1 MNSRQLPIP
10 KEQIGTLH
18 AMAYHALGMPKIAE
32 TAQYLKQFS
41 EEHPAYEIDDPT
53 RDGIEDG
60 YSQGGKTPGAKF
72 LQEYSRL
79 RSLMRPP
86 DAWPESVQG
95 FARVW
100 EKFKDEVHA
109 VDFTDLI
116 SVCLKE
122 QIMPKFEA
130 AIGMFDEAQDF
141 TPLELA
147 LVRLWGKDLEKL
159 ILVGD
164 GDQCQPSGTLVE
176 TTQGQALIEDL
187 DPEIHTLQTFDRPGS
202 TIIRLKRPPSAS
214 HSFEKA
220 CRIYDGILVMIAAGP
235 AKSEYTADHQ
245 CLVRW
250 TEEARTKCVVYLMKQ
265 GPRWRIGWC
274 QLFKGRGKQLG
285 FHLSVRARLENADAV
300 WILKTTSNRQD
311 ASWWESF
318 YAAHFGIPQITF
330 NPIQSSIHF
339 TKDFLDSLWAM
350 HDINSD
356 LTNRAY
362 ECLAYCN
369 KSMQYPFYKKNN
381 RNHWGG
387 KASLMLVRAINLEP
401 YIMSVPVDTGVLA
414 PTWYPIQK
422 STRHYFGEVHSLNV
436 RPHHYYI
443 ADKIITHNCIYS
455 FKGAVPRL
463 GLDPSIPIIILKQ
476 SYRVSQAVH
485 EFSEQVIN
493 LIPPEERLQRE
504 YLPTAEPGEVLE
516 LNGTYK
522 HPEAWFD
529 VVQKHLDQ
537 YQTVMILASC
547 SYMLTPIIQ
556 FLKQEAI
563 PYSNTYRRKR
573 RDWNPLI
580 HTTRQTTAA
589 TRVRDYFAGWRR
601 NPMNWTGGELG
612 RWLPLVA
619 NVLKRGGKEKLANI
633 LSDQEAPVDLIHEVL
648 PMEQMQAAGAEWILD
663 HLSAAHRPAE
673 YHVRVGLRAWEDLEI
688 EPALTIGTVHCSPSD
703 ELILTTDGWIP
714 IGKLDPS
721 FHKVAGYN
729 KKTNSLHWG
738 GDWRGKER
746 DCSNKRYNFKIS
758 KNKHVGP
765 LVVLDT
771 DISMTRVTPNHLIPT
786 RFNDDFMEK
795 YVVYLMKRANWWR
808 IGICVS
814 AHRPYRSGGVNG
826 RLATEQADFGWIL
839 GVYETRKE
847 AVIAEEIFRGKYGIT
862 GLTFQAAKARA
873 LNDDDLHHIH
883 DEINGSID
891 KRVTKLL
898 EDCHLNE
905 EWPLYSRAPLRG
917 DVIKRNMRGIFVTE
931 AANLIKLS
939 GYIDMLVPPEGF
951 VRSDPGGN
959 SKRGCWTPAF
969 MRSEVTI
976 EDYNG
981 YVFGIEVPPHHY
993 YLSGGN
999 IVHNSVKGGEAD
1011 AVILFAD
1018 LSPEAA
1024 KAVRQGE
1031 IGPTARMFF
1040 VGATRA
1046 RTSLYLGKAAN
1057 SGFALKWPG

>member
-1 MNSRQLPIP
+1 MSNETHIIGPPGCGKTTWLSRQVERAAEKYGADGVMVCSFTRAAVAELNSRQLPIP

-109 VDFTDLI
+109 IDFTDLI

-164 GDQCQPSGTLVE
+164 GDQC
-176 TTQGQALIEDL
+176 
-187 DPEIHTLQTFDRPGS
+187 
-202 TIIRLKRPPSAS
+202 
-214 HSFEKA
+214 
-220 CRIYDGILVMIAAGP
+220 
-235 AKSEYTADHQ
+235 
-245 CLVRW
+245 
-250 TEEARTKCVVYLMKQ
+250 
-265 GPRWRIGWC
+265 
-274 QLFKGRGKQLG
+274 
-285 FHLSVRARLENADAV
+285 
-300 WILKTTSNRQD
+300 
-311 ASWWESF
+311 
-318 YAAHFGIPQITF
+318 
-330 NPIQSSIHF
+330 
-339 TKDFLDSLWAM
+339 
-350 HDINSD
+350 
-356 LTNRAY
+356 
-362 ECLAYCN
+362 
-369 KSMQYPFYKKNN
+369 
-381 RNHWGG
+381 
-387 KASLMLVRAINLEP
+387 
-401 YIMSVPVDTGVLA
+401 
-414 PTWYPIQK
+414 
-422 STRHYFGEVHSLNV
+422 
-436 RPHHYYI
+436 
-443 ADKIITHNCIYS
+443 IYS
-455 FKGAVPRL
+455 FKGAVPGL
-463 GLDPSIPIIILKQ
+463 GLDSSIPIITLKQ
-476 SYRVSQAVH
+476 SYRVSQAIH

-619 NVLKRGGKEKLANI
+619 NVLKRGGKEKFASI
-633 LSDQEAPVDLIHEVL
+633 LSDQLAPAPLVHEGL
-648 PMEQMQAAGAEWILD
+648 PMEQIQEVGPEWILD

-688 EPALTIGTVHCSPSD
+688 EPALTIGTVH
-703 ELILTTDGWIP
+703 
-714 IGKLDPS
+714 
-721 FHKVAGYN
+721 
-729 KKTNSLHWG
+729 
-738 GDWRGKER
+738 
-746 DCSNKRYNFKIS
+746 
-758 KNKHVGP
+758 
-765 LVVLDT
+765 
-771 DISMTRVTPNHLIPT
+771 
-786 RFNDDFMEK
+786 
-795 YVVYLMKRANWWR
+795 
-808 IGICVS
+808 
-814 AHRPYRSGGVNG
+814 
-826 RLATEQADFGWIL
+826 
-839 GVYETRKE
+839 
-847 AVIAEEIFRGKYGIT
+847 
-862 GLTFQAAKARA
+862 
-873 LNDDDLHHIH
+873 
-883 DEINGSID
+883 
-891 KRVTKLL
+891 
-898 EDCHLNE
+898 
-905 EWPLYSRAPLRG
+905 
-917 DVIKRNMRGIFVTE
+917 
-931 AANLIKLS
+931 
-939 GYIDMLVPPEGF
+939 
-951 VRSDPGGN
+951 
-959 SKRGCWTPAF
+959 
-969 MRSEVTI
+969 
-976 EDYNG
+976 
-981 YVFGIEVPPHHY
+981 
-993 YLSGGN
+993 
-999 IVHNSVKGGEAD
+999 SVKGGEAD
-1011 AVILFAD
+1011 AVLLFPD

-1024 KAVRQGE
+1024 KAVRNSE

-1057 SGFALKWPG
+1057 SGFALEWPG